1 MIKPIGD
8 RVILEPKEIK
18 RESTLVQLDS
28 KDRPQFGKVLVVN
41 DDAPVKIG
49 DVVVYNYYEF
59 DEVNYKGK
67 ELLIVKYENL
77 LAWTD
82 DN

>member
-1 MIKPIGD
+1 
-8 RVILEPKEIK
+8 
-18 RESTLVQLDS
+18 
-28 KDRPQFGKVLVVN
+28 VLVVN